1 MELKQLYYF
10 VTIAEEGSVS
20 GAARKIHMS
29 QPPLSTQIK
38 NLEEELHTTLL
49 IRQGRG
55 IRLTK
60 DGEILYQYAKKM
72 LAMDSD
78 IHQRLKQHS
87 HAPEPISMGVI
98 SSYECDAFYKG
109 LDQFHQQYPHIPLI
123 LHEANT
129 YDLLDQLHEG
139 TISLALIRT
148 PYPDQDLD
156 AIEISTS
163 RIHAVCQKKMDI
175 ETSLTLQDLSHYP
188 LILYRRWENPIREAC
203 NNAFITIHPIMVCD
217 DARTCLQ
224 FARYMDAI
232 ALVPDTLPIPYPELS
247 SNHIPD
253 LRLTSSLRL
262 VHRKGRL
269 DQNAQRFWQCFQQI
283 KPKTT
288 QASQK
293 L

>member
-148 PYPDQDLD
+148 P
-156 AIEISTS
+156 
-163 RIHAVCQKKMDI
+163 
-175 ETSLTLQDLSHYP
+175 LSGSGPGCH
-188 LILYRRWENPIREAC
+188 
-203 NNAFITIHPIMVCD
+203 
-217 DARTCLQ
+217 
-224 FARYMDAI
+224 
-232 ALVPDTLPIPYPELS
+232 
-247 SNHIPD
+247 
-253 LRLTSSLRL
+253 
-262 VHRKGRL
+262 
-269 DQNAQRFWQCFQQI
+269 
-283 KPKTT
+283 
-288 QASQK
+288 
-293 L
+293 